1 MAYISDVLRRQIRER
16 GGERCEYC
24 RMRSLSR
31 IKPHEVDHIYAEK
44 HGGLTDENNLCLS
57 CYYCNH
63 YKGSDLCSLD
73 PETGHLIALYHPRQD
88 TWEEHFRLSN
98 ATIIPVTACG
108 RVTTRLLRIND
119 LERILEREMLI
130 RLNLYP

>member
-1 MAYISDVLRRQIRER
+1 MNRL
-16 GGERCEYC
+16 
-24 RMRSLSR
+24 
-31 IKPHEVDHIYAEK
+31 KPHEVDHIYAEK
-44 HGGLTDENNLCLS
+44 HGGQTNENNLCLS

-73 PETGHLIALYHPRQD
+73 PETGTLIALYHPRQD
-88 TWEEHFRLSN
+88 HWEEHFRLTG
-98 ATIIPVTACG
+98 ATIIPLTASG
-108 RVTTRLLRIND
+108 RVTARLFRMND